1 MHTAVELFS
10 RVDEHGAIIE
20 IVSVLTPLHCGAKI
34 VQFGPPRSN
43 HKVDRTAR
51 RRVDTFVQMIVAGE
65 DNVRAPF
72 TKWPLRGGIGENSMN
87 ELYLRTT
94 SAPHSPNGHCEE
106 GRIIAERYLR

>member
-20 IVSVLTPLHCGAKI
+20 IVSILTPLHCGAKI

-72 TKWPLRGGIGENSMN
+72 TKWPLRGGIGENLMN
-87 ELYLRTT
+87 EL
-94 SAPHSPNGHCEE
+94 
-106 GRIIAERYLR
+106 